1 MTPQQ
6 ERVAELLRK
15 CREDY
20 KGAAL
25 SRDKARVQARDK
37 GARAGATESGEAR

>member
-6 ERVAELLRK
+6 ERVADLLRQ

-25 SRDKARVQARDK
+25 SRDRDRVQTSDK
-37 GARAGATESGEAR
+37 TADAGATEAGEAR

>member
-6 ERVAELLRK
+6 ERVADLLRQ

-20 KGAAL
+20 KGAAAA
-25 SRDKARVQARDK
+25 RERARVQAREK
-37 GARAGATESGEAR
+37 AARAGATEAGEAR